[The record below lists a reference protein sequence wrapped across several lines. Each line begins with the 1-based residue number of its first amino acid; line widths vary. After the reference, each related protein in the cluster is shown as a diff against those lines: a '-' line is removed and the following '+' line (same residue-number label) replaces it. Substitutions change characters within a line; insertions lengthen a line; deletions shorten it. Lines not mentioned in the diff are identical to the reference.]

1 MKGLGLVSMMEI
13 VLLFCAVII
22 FLPVINSIITGSSS
36 YMDSSQLLVAGLV
49 GIVMLV
55 AVFAKFFQRDT
66 PQYYQG
72 YG

>member
-13 VLLFCAVII
+13 VLLFCAAVIMM
-22 FLPVINSIITGSSS
+22 PVINNIISGSSS
-36 YMDSSQLLVAGLV
+36 YMDASQLLVAGLI

-55 AVFAKFFQRDT
+55 AVFAKFFQRDA